1 MQAEHRRDPA
11 ARPSNGH
18 YRYRGSQGRGA
29 VGQGIPRPPSAPDQ
43 GTRKAWSKRRR
54 VVRRP
59 RPRPFHLAG
68 AAGDSTGAARSVRAL
83 CEAPARARRLP
94 YAVQRR
100 KKADESETTPHLE
113 IRGECASETPAEIK
127 TPSPREAE
135 LAARAAELEN
145 VLAAPSATR
154 PMGGATSPPVPLRR
168 YWLTNWGRT
177 HADCAVQQFVTPPVD
192 SALPT
197 LRNKGR
203 PIRFKEELSTGS
215 HPL

>member
-1 MQAEHRRDPA
+1 
-11 ARPSNGH
+11 
-18 YRYRGSQGRGA
+18 
-29 VGQGIPRPPSAPDQ
+29 
-43 GTRKAWSKRRR
+43 
-54 VVRRP
+54 
-59 RPRPFHLAG
+59 
-68 AAGDSTGAARSVRAL
+68 
-83 CEAPARARRLP
+83 
-94 YAVQRR
+94 
-100 KKADESETTPHLE
+100 LE

-192 SALPT
+192 FALPT

-203 PIRFKEELSTGS
+203 PIRFKEEPDRIRFRRQELPQGNRLDRTGLVRRS
-215 HPL
+215 